1 MIKKTIK
8 KIMTKKPTVKSPA
21 SKKAAIKNV
30 VVKKR
35 RVQKGAAKKAV
46 AKKPAKR
53 VVKKVAP
60 ATPLSA
66 KFIVQPVAPELS
78 KKEKKKRVGKLH
90 KSVTN
95 REFKILIKPLGLDRR
110 NRIDEL
116 STKLMIF
123 CKKQGVHFAHLD
135 NVTTGLRTVYFFDTP
150 NEDLRNH
157 NLILRVRESR
167 EDVWIDDWCEV
178 TFKCRARDVG
188 ASLAFNTL
196 PSGKA
201 KSRARFKEE
210 ILRGDA
216 IGSQR
221 QIYSNNAILDAVPV
235 DEIFSHSL
243 SSAMMMF
250 PTLNKL
256 GLPKNTPLDVVG
268 GTKNKILEACLP
280 LGNLVFGAGVQ
291 AHCEIAIWMRSVGE
305 PIVGELAFSYHVNDK
320 NRKEAKAHKR
330 ADKFFNALQ
339 IEFANWIEVGSTKTA
354 LVYGKPE

>member
-1 MIKKTIK
+1 MIKKTIS
-8 KIMTKKPTVKSPA
+8 KSPKA
-21 SKKAAIKNV
+21 AVKKAPM
-30 VVKKR
+30 
-35 RVQKGAAKKAV
+35 
-46 AKKPAKR
+46 KKPALKKSP
-53 VVKKVAP
+53 VKKVAP
-60 ATPLSA
+60 KKMPAKKSAAKKVGIKKPMRSAAPTA
-66 KFIVQPVAPELS
+66 KFAVQPVVPELS
-78 KKEKKKRVGKLH
+78 KKEKKKRAGRVH

-95 REFKILIKPLGLDRR
+95 REFKILIKPSGLDRR

-123 CKKQGVHFAHLD
+123 CKKQGVHFTHLD
-135 NVTTGLRTVYFFDTP
+135 NATTGLRTVYFFDTP

-178 TFKCRARDVG
+178 TFKCRARDLG
-188 ASLAFNTL
+188 ASLVFNPM
-196 PSGKA
+196 PSDKT

-210 ILRGDA
+210 ILKGDA

-235 DEIFSHSL
+235 DEIFAHSL
-243 SSAMMMF
+243 SSAITMF
-250 PTLNKL
+250 PTLGKL
-256 GLPKNTPLDVVG
+256 GLPKNTPIAVVG
-268 GTKNKILEACLP
+268 GLKNKILEACLP

>member
-1 MIKKTIK
+1 MIKKT
-8 KIMTKKPTVKSPA
+8 TKKTMTEKSKVKSPA
-21 SKKAAIKNV
+21 SKKT
-30 VVKKR
+30 VVKKTVAQEPT
-35 RVQKGAAKKAV
+35 VQKGLTKKAKV
-46 AKKPAKR
+46 KKPAKSI
-53 VVKKVAP
+53 VKKVAS

-78 KKEKKKRVGKLH
+78 KKEKKKGAGKIH

-95 REFKILIKPLGLDRR
+95 REFKVLIKPLGLDRR

-116 STKLMIF
+116 STKLVKF

-167 EDVWIDDWCEV
+167 KDVWIDDWCEV
-178 TFKCRARDVG
+178 TFKCRAHDVG

-235 DEIFSHSL
+235 DEIFSNSL
-243 SSAMMMF
+243 SSAMTMF

-256 GLPKNTPLDVVG
+256 GLPKNTPLDIVG

-305 PIVGELAFSYHVNDK
+305 PIVGELAFSYHIDDK

-339 IEFANWIEVGSTKTA
+339 IEFVNWIEAGSTKTA

>member
-1 MIKKTIK
+1 MIQKTLSK
-8 KIMTKKPTVKSPA
+8 STKAAV
-21 SKKAAIKNV
+21 KKAPMRKSAL
-30 VVKKR
+30 
-35 RVQKGAAKKAV
+35 
-46 AKKPAKR
+46 
-53 VVKKVAP
+53 KKVATKKTPVRKSTAKKVGIKKSTRSTNP
-60 ATPLSA
+60 AP
-66 KFIVQPVAPELS
+66 KFVVQPLAPELS
-78 KKEKKKRVGKLH
+78 KKDKKKRAGKVH

-95 REFKILIKPLGLDRR
+95 REFKILIKPSGLDRR

-123 CKKQGVHFAHLD
+123 CKKQGIHFTHLD
-135 NVTTGLRTVYFFDTP
+135 NATTGLRTVYFFDTP

-178 TFKCRARDVG
+178 TFKCRARDLG
-188 ASLAFNTL
+188 ASLVFNPM
-196 PSGKA
+196 PSDKT

-210 ILRGDA
+210 ILKGDA
-216 IGSQR
+216 IGTQR

-235 DEIFSHSL
+235 DEIFAHSL
-243 SSAMMMF
+243 ASAIAMF
-250 PTLNKL
+250 PTLGKL
-256 GLPKNTPLDVVG
+256 GLPKSTPIDVVG
-268 GTKNKILEACLP
+268 GLKNKILEACLP

-305 PIVGELAFSYHVNDK
+305 PIVGELAFSYHVNDH